1 MGLPRAVSLPRGRV
15 GLTLAVQA
23 LFSPLRASV
32 QSPDPNGREVK
43 LVERVL
49 EEDLLLAFGL
59 GRAFELGLSLPVI
72 LHQTG
77 AGSAGLT
84 SQNAGPLDASA
95 ERDPHASL
103 AYAHQ
108 LAPGLGLKPRLE
120 LTLPFGNR
128 AAYASAGNVVV
139 APAVPLEWQ
148 RGAFALALELG
159 LRLRPSVAL
168 GTLRWG
174 SAGSVVLGVSVE
186 LLSNELLALGGE
198 LFLLPMLGEA
208 SSERARAQA
217 IETHLLPAEW
227 LCSLRSRPVRDEPWT
242 VALAAGAGLA
252 LSRSSSPAGEDRFL
266 APGSPGLRLLAAV
279 RYTPE

>member
-1 MGLPRAVSLPRGRV
+1 VP
-15 GLTLAVQA
+15 
-23 LFSPLRASV
+23 
-32 QSPDPNGREVK
+32 SPDPNGREVK

-59 GRAFELGLSLPVI
+59 GRALELGLTLPVI

-77 AGSAGLT
+77 AGAAGLT
-84 SQNAGPLDASA
+84 SQSGGPLDASA

-108 LAPGLGLKPRLE
+108 FVTGLGVKPRLE
-120 LTLPFGNR
+120 LTLPLGNR
-128 AAYASAGNVVV
+128 SAYASSGNVVV
-139 APAVPLEWQ
+139 APALPLEWQ
-148 RGAFALALELG
+148 RGAFALGFELG
-159 LRLRPSVAL
+159 LRLRPSVEL

-174 SAGSVVLGVSVE
+174 SAGSIVLGLSVE
-186 LLSNELLALGGE
+186 LLPSELLALSAE
-198 LFLLPMLGEA
+198 SFLLPMLGEA

-217 IETHLLPAEW
+217 IETLLLPAEW
-227 LCSLRSRPVRDEPWT
+227 LCALHSRPIRDQPWT

-279 RYTPE
+279 RYAPDQ